1 MATKATKKK
10 TVKKKT
16 VKRSVFKGHLYV
28 MATFNNTVAT
38 VTDEQGNTLS
48 WSSTGRVGF
57 SGSRKS
63 TPYAA
68 TKAIE
73 DALEK
78 ANTYGV
84 KELKVYVKGPGPGR
98 DAALRVL
105 KNSHFSIKMIAD
117 VTPIAHNGTRPRK
130 KKHNR

>member
-1 MATKATKKK
+1 MAVSKSPAKQLPKKAI
-10 TVKKKT
+10 
-16 VKRSVFKGHLYV
+16 SKGNLYIL
-28 MATFNNTVAT
+28 ATFNNTVAT
-38 VTDEQGNTLS
+38 VTDDSGNTLC

-63 TPYAA
+63 TPFAA
-68 TKAIE
+68 TQAIE
-73 DALEK
+73 KVLDEAKAFALR
-78 ANTYGV
+78 
-84 KELKVYVKGPGPGR
+84 ELKVYIKGPGPGR

-105 KNSHFSIKMIAD
+105 KNSSFKITLLAD